1 MSAPPNELINSEPS
15 QMEVV
20 FHADPVN
27 IQDIC
32 ADLETHGTVFIET
45 TRPNFR
51 NIANAVEANGTKV
64 LPLAAKGPDGD
75 SHNFLL
81 RFEDN
86 NYQVGITEER
96 VLTAILAWRAAG
108 EPTPHVEIA

>member
-1 MSAPPNELINSEPS
+1 
-15 QMEVV
+15 MEVT
-20 FHADPVN
+20 FHTDPVS

-32 ADLETHGTVFIET
+32 ADLEKHGAVFIET

-51 NIANAVEANGTKV
+51 NITDAVEANGTKV

-75 SHNFLL
+75 FHNFLL

-86 NYQVGITEER
+86 DYQLGVTEKR
-96 VLTAILAWRAAG
+96 VLNAILAWRAAG
-108 EPTPHVEIA
+108 APVPHLEKA